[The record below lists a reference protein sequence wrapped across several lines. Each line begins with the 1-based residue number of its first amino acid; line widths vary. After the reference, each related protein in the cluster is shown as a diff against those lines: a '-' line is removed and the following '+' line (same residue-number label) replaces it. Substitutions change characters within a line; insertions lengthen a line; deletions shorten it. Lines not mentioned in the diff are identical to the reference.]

1 MNSSSIC
8 PLGKT
13 HPACWRSVALE
24 ACLSPILKMPSIPH
38 AHPWAHKSLSFGQ
51 ITSCFL
57 EVGFHAFLKLK
68 RILIFQLPTKRCGK
82 VDIFFNFV
90 HTNPSLSPSGLYC
103 KFLRFHCLL
112 EQTRPSM
119 GSVSAYEFLFPNS
132 KLHRTGHT
140 HPWVLPA
147 FALRAKRLLLAGG
160 PFLWILEFRNRN
172 SCLEKSHPVF
182 LRSGFI
188 NFKSHN
194 KNPIEFMVPTK
205 RCGKVDI
212 FFNFVH
218 TNPSMGSVSAYEF
231 LFPKFQIS

>member
-1 MNSSSIC
+1 MCSIRFSELKCLIKKTRSSMNSSSIC
-8 PLGKT
+8 PVGKT
-13 HPACWRSVALE
+13 HPACWRSVLLE
-24 ACLSPILKMPSIPH
+24 ACLSPILKMPAIPH

-119 GSVSAYEFLFPNS
+119 GSVSAYEFLFP
-132 KLHRTGHT
+132 
-140 HPWVLPA
+140 
-147 FALRAKRLLLAGG
+147 
-160 PFLWILEFRNRN
+160 
-172 SCLEKSHPVF
+172 
-182 LRSGFI
+182 
-188 NFKSHN
+188 
-194 KNPIEFMVPTK
+194 
-205 RCGKVDI
+205 
-212 FFNFVH
+212 
-218 TNPSMGSVSAYEF
+218 
-231 LFPKFQIS
+231 KFQIS